1 MNFKNILEI
10 AMEDY
15 GVGVRKFEEILIEN
29 GITDINFRRIS
40 DYKNGNHTPTYD
52 RAKQMLNVLEYDI
65 SEEELLDALKENREN
80 IKEQE
85 EYLNSESKEIR
96 RTIRIKLKRLIPGVE
111 PEEAERFLTERI
123 EELFGEGN
131 QISNYIQSLI
141 SKDLRQYVIDK
152 EDVSI
157 DEN

>member
-1 MNFKNILEI
+1 
-10 AMEDY
+10 
-15 GVGVRKFEEILIEN
+15 
-29 GITDINFRRIS
+29 
-40 DYKNGNHTPTYD
+40 
-52 RAKQMLNVLEYDI
+52 MLNILEYDI
-65 SEEELLDALKENREN
+65 SEEELLEALRENREN